1 MGQVFRQKTVQF
13 HRGAQRI
20 ETTVIA
26 NRKTDS
32 LQVAAS
38 AYLLSKSLSGAKIKT
53 VEKYA
58 SLILSLIE
66 EIEFD
71 PELNSFDDLTD
82 TDMSNYL
89 ELVLMK
95 DRGNSGS
102 TINQHKIVLSEFFQF
117 LYDQGFAELGDR
129 FTYHL
134 SSYAE
139 LKLAKAKGRQNS
151 HDPYRLS
158 ERFIPEN
165 QFHLLLS
172 FDKSKNSYIKERN
185 EIVLRLGYEA
195 GLRAHEVTTFENLAV
210 GEIEAAISRAKHH
223 KRNEVE
229 LNVFG
234 KGKNAGKVRTIVI
247 EPFLRRKIESFISRY
262 RQNLGNHLICKKDGG
277 ELADDFAT
285 TLFRKTKY
293 SLIKHGESPDAD
305 RWEANAMWTFHA
317 LRHSYA
323 TNLGLQIE
331 TGEKPL
337 GRTYLMDRLG
347 HSNPKTTLI
356 YLHFAAKLLGNMDKV
371 DEYEAEMRRKS
382 FSYDQEEF
390 AHD

>member
-20 ETTVIA
+20 ETVVIA

-32 LQVAAS
+32 LHVAAS

-229 LNVFG
+229 LVVVN
-234 KGKNAGKVRTIVI
+234 
-247 EPFLRRKIESFISRY
+247 
-262 RQNLGNHLICKKDGG
+262 
-277 ELADDFAT
+277 
-285 TLFRKTKY
+285 
-293 SLIKHGESPDAD
+293 
-305 RWEANAMWTFHA
+305 
-317 LRHSYA
+317 
-323 TNLGLQIE
+323 
-331 TGEKPL
+331 
-337 GRTYLMDRLG
+337 
-347 HSNPKTTLI
+347 
-356 YLHFAAKLLGNMDKV
+356 
-371 DEYEAEMRRKS
+371 
-382 FSYDQEEF
+382 
-390 AHD
+390 